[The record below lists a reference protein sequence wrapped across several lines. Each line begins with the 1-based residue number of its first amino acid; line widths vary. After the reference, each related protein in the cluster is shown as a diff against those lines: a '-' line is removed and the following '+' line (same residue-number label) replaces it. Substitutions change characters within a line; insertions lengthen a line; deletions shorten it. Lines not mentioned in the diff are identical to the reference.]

1 MKSAAKEN
9 AFPFVGGLQIPRFN
23 RSNLFFTADC
33 KSAGTPSGRLYGTQ
47 IRRDARKSRCLPT
60 RKKTKSRKMTTPSRF
75 SLSRRRRK
83 PKIQAS
89 TSRRSSQ
96 KIQDWKTNTSNWTDS
111 KNKKKRVCQKSKTHP
126 LFCCFIVFL
135 HRITLS

>member
-47 IRRDARKSRCLPT
+47 IRRDAIPALGGIATTARSSFRLKSVSNPRKAVKVPLIPRNP
-60 RKKTKSRKMTTPSRF
+60 MNNDTPSF
-75 SLSRRRRK
+75 FVSLS
-83 PKIQAS
+83 KILLS
-89 TSRRSSQ
+89 KIDSLCFSSNGGNYSFT
-96 KIQDWKTNTSNWTDS
+96 IG
-111 KNKKKRVCQKSKTHP
+111 KNLR
-126 LFCCFIVFL
+126 LFIFGINNHLAF
-135 HRITLS
+135 